1 MVFSFMD
8 FERKLR
14 HCLELEITIDI
25 DTDFFDFAFAIN
37 LERRVIYMQHLRQ

>member
-14 HCLELEITIDI
+14 HCLEREITIDI
-25 DTDFFDFAFAIN
+25 DIFDFAFAIN
-37 LERRVIYMQHLRQ
+37 LEPRVIYMLHLRQ